1 MRAYDAQLSTSKRR
15 HGNLAGYFLATAN
28 IIRKILD
35 VYKQGRTISSR
46 SREDHLGPLD
56 PALRAAALALLRA
69 RRDLHVAQ
77 AERLAR
83 DVIFDLLLDGQ
94 LLAVPPV

>member
-1 MRAYDAQLSTSKRR
+1 MP
-15 HGNLAGYFLATAN
+15 GLARPHNSRDKTL
-28 IIRKILD
+28 
-35 VYKQGRTISSR
+35 YKQTDSNDWQLC
-46 SREDHLGPLD
+46 EDDLGPLD

-94 LLAVPPV
+94 LLAVPPVWFVW